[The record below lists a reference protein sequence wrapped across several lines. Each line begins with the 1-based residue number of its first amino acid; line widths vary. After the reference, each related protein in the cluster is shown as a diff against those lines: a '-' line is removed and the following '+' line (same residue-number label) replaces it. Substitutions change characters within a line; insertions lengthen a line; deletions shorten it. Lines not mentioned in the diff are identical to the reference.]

1 MSRRDRKGNVP
12 HDNNRASLFTVRES
26 MPLLDLVMKL
36 LDGISRN
43 KAKSL
48 LSHGAVSVD
57 GRVATHVDFVV
68 SEGSTVLIS
77 RGKPSAA
84 DSSPHY
90 NIVYEDRW
98 LIVVDKAEGVLS
110 MPVGA
115 HSLNMKSL
123 LDRYLAAKGSRCTAH
138 VVHRLDCRT
147 SGLMMYAKST
157 PIQQQMQDNWHERVF
172 DRRYVAVVEGVPVDD
187 EGVVESYLRDTR
199 SMTVVS
205 TREQVPGSRFA
216 STSWRVLER
225 GEHRALVEL
234 RLATGRKNQIRVH
247 MAEIGH
253 PVVGDG
259 KYGTQDDPG
268 SRLCLHACVLA
279 FTHPVTGEQM
289 SFDTPIPAH
298 FYRSLSH
305 RND

>member
-1 MSRRDRKGNVP
+1 MAYRDNKRRVP
-12 HDNNRASLFTVRES
+12 HDNNRASVFTVREE
-26 MPLLDLVMKL
+26 MPLLQAVMTL

-57 GRVATHVDFVV
+57 GRVATNVNTVV
-68 SEGSTVLIS
+68 PAGASVTIS
-77 RGKPSAA
+77 RGKRSAA
-84 DSSPHY
+84 ELSPHY

-98 LIVVDKAEGVLS
+98 LVVVDKAEGVLS

-123 LDRYLAAKGSRCTAH
+123 LDRYFALKGQRCTAH

-147 SGLMMYAKST
+147 SGLMMYAKSVDV
-157 PIQQQMQDNWHERVF
+157 QQQLQDNWHERVF
-172 DRRYVAVVEGVPVDD
+172 DRRYVAVVEGVMEQDD
-187 EGVVESYLRDTR
+187 GVVESYLRDTR

-205 TREQVPGSRFA
+205 TPVEVPGSRFA
-216 STSWRVLER
+216 STSWHVLER
-225 GEHRALVEL
+225 GEDRTLVEL
-234 RLATGRKNQIRVH
+234 RLSTGRKNQIRVH
-247 MAEIGH
+247 MADIGH

-259 KYGTQDDPG
+259 KYGTQHDPG

-279 FTHPVTGEQM
+279 FTHPVTGEQLA
-289 SFDTPIPAH
+289 FDTPIPTY
-298 FYRSLSH
+298 FYNQLDASS
-305 RND
+305 D